1 MESAMPIDINAART
15 ALRKNF
21 DKIVESTIDPFELAR
36 KLFAAQILP
45 DNVYL
50 KVMDDNI
57 NLSTQRRM
65 HLVLTSI
72 RGAVTLNGRVFKKL
86 LDILKEGG
94 SVIGDS
100 LTELLV
106 KDYEGSYINGNI
118 IYLSQI
124 VSINK

>member
-1 MESAMPIDINAART
+1 MASAMPIDINAART

-36 KLFAAQILP
+36 KLFSAQILP
-45 DNVYL
+45 NDVYF
-50 KVMDDNI
+50 KVMDENV
-57 NLSTQRRM
+57 NMSTQRRM

-72 RGAVTLNGRVFKKL
+72 HGAVSLNGQVFEKL

-100 LTELLV
+100 LTKSLI
-106 KDYEGSYINGNI
+106 KDYEGSYMNNI
-118 IYLSQI
+118 IYI
-124 VSINK
+124 